1 MKYFASA
8 AGSPLGNREVCPA
21 GELRRLIHVVLG
33 MTETE
38 QKASGGM
45 IKFVLTIFVMAV
57 ILAVAYLTFF
67 TPGEVETDP
76 KVPTVREGGQEP

>member
-1 MKYFASA
+1 
-8 AGSPLGNREVCPA
+8 
-21 GELRRLIHVVLG
+21 

-45 IKFVLTIFVMAV
+45 IKFVLTIFVIAV